1 MSNEV
6 NALVKRRKV
15 GSAPLK
21 SVLKFMA
28 DCASDDGSGI
38 YASKQYM
45 ADCIEISKRTVIRSV
60 EILLERGL
68 ISETGRRACRRG
80 YTVEYRINLDKVRE
94 LPSAVKDREDT
105 SSNGGASASSG
116 TTSRGDTM
124 SPVTPRHPRGDT
136 LSPEEVTPCHPNQ
149 SKTKIEPIAPGA
161 HTQNLDIGAE
171 GGKPPAQTADAFAD
185 FFAEF
190 QTVYPRLGCIEAT
203 EDALRS
209 AIEAGVDP
217 SRILAGARAYAAEQ
231 QGNEPRYI
239 AYSENWVTA
248 KRWER
253 HPAPSATAPADKAA
267 AIQEQRAKA
276 IREGQSWVASLVS
289 PRAAREM
296 LAAGLVTAD
305 QCRAVGVDL

>member
-1 MSNEV
+1 MSYEV
-6 NALVKRRKV
+6 AALVQKKKV
-15 GSAPLK
+15 GCRTLK
-21 SVLKFMA
+21 SVLMFMA
-28 DCASDDGSGI
+28 DRASDDGRGI
-38 YASKQYM
+38 YASKSYI
-45 ADCIEISKRTVIRSV
+45 ADILETTKRTIIRSV
-60 EILLERGL
+60 ETLLERGL
-68 ISETGRRACRRG
+68 ISKTGKRSCKRG
-80 YTVEYRINLDKVRE
+80 YTVEYRINLDKVLE
-94 LPSAVKDREDT
+94 LPSVFKDDEDAPL
-105 SSNGGASASSG
+105 NGGAPAPSD
-116 TTSRGDTM
+116 TTSRGDTL

-136 LSPEEVTPCHPNQ
+136 LSPEEVTHCHPNQ

-171 GGKPPAQTADAFAD
+171 GEKPTAQAADAFAD

-190 QTVYPRLGCIEAT
+190 QTAYPRLGCIEAT

-217 SRILAGARAYAAEQ
+217 SRILAGARTYAAEQ

-239 AYSENWVTA
+239 AYSENWVAA

-289 PRAAREM
+289 PSAAREM